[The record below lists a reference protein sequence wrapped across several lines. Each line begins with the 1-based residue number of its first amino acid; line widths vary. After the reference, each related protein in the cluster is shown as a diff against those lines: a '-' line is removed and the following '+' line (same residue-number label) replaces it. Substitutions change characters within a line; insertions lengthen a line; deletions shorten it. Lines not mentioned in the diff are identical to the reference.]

1 MARRD
6 QRYLSLWLQWALS
19 RPNSAFRDEV
29 VAANHA
35 SVPVNVLEALAREM
49 LENAAN
55 VIQLVERLKCI
66 ISLPLQGK

>member
-1 MARRD
+1 M
-6 QRYLSLWLQWALS
+6 SF

-49 LENAAN
+49 LENVARENTLETQVACTLLEAA
-55 VIQLVERLKCI
+55 RLAQSMAAQYLC
-66 ISLPLQGK
+66 

>member
-1 MARRD
+1 M
-6 QRYLSLWLQWALS
+6 SF
-19 RPNSAFRDEV
+19 RPNSDFRDEV

-55 VIQLVERLKCI
+55 VIQLVKD
-66 ISLPLQGK
+66 